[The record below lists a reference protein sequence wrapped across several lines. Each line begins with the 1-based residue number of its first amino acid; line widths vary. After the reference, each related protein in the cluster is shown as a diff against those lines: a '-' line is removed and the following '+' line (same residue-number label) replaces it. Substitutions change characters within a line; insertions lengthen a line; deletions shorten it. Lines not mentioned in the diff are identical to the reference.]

1 MIQRKYEVYYNLND
15 YFHDRFQAR
24 YGEAFWKTC
33 EIVQHIW
40 AEQQIFRLFRDAIE
54 IPER

>member
-40 AEQQIFRLFRDAIE
+40 AEQQIFRLFRDAVE